1 MKEKEEEKINKA
13 WNKVRKK
20 KKIEDRRVVDR
31 RDKRLHGEKR
41 AGEDDRG
48 EETTQDNFSRDLRAR
63 RLYLYPKLP
72 YYWITPAR
80 RKRIL
85 QHIFLFRECPTSIP
99 PTQRPGDDMTKGI
112 LSDSR

>member
-48 EETTQDNFSRDLRAR
+48 EETTQDFSRDLRAR

-99 PTQRPGDDMTKGI
+99 PTQRPGDDMAKGI